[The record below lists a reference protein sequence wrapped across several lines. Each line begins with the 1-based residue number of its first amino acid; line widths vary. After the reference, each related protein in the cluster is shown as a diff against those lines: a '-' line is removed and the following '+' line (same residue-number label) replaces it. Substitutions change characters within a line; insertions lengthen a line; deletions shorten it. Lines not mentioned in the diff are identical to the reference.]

1 MAISFSLEAE
11 TRTDLGKGAS
21 RRLRH
26 AEKFPA
32 VVYGV
37 GKDPVSI
44 TLDHKKF
51 LHNLENEAFYSH
63 ILNLSVDGKE
73 EQVILKDLQRHPAK
87 IAIMHADFLRV
98 SATEKLHLR
107 VPLHFING
115 DECPGAKEGGLVTHS
130 VSEIEV
136 ACLPKDL
143 PEFLKIDLSSLELDQ
158 SVHMS
163 DITVPAGV
171 ELVELAHGAEHDQP
185 VASVHMPRGASEA
198 EEDEAAAAAA
208 AAAAPEAAAEE
219 GGEEPAAE

>member
-1 MAISFSLEAE
+1 MSINFTVEAE
-11 TRTDLGKGAS
+11 LRTDMGKGAS

-26 AEKFPA
+26 EEKFPA
-32 VVYGV
+32 VVYGT
-37 GKDPVSI
+37 GKDPVSL

-63 ILNLSVDGKE
+63 ILTLSVDGKD

-87 IAIMHADFLRV
+87 LAIMHADFLRV

-107 VPLHFING
+107 VPLHFINAE
-115 DECPGAKEGGLVTHS
+115 ECPGAKEGGLVTHS
-130 VSEIEV
+130 ITEIEV

-143 PEFLKIDLSSLELDQ
+143 PEFLEVDLASLELDH

-163 DITVPAGV
+163 DITAPAGV
-171 ELVELAHGAEHDQP
+171 ELVELSHGAEHDQP
-185 VASVHMPRGASEA
+185 VASVHMPRGVSEA
-198 EEDEAAAAAA
+198 EEEEAAAAAA
-208 AAAAPEAAAEE
+208 AAEAPAAE

>member
-1 MAISFSLEAE
+1 MSASFNIEAE
-11 TRTDLGKGAS
+11 LRTDLGKGAS

-26 AEKFPA
+26 EEKFPA
-32 VVYGV
+32 VVYGT

-63 ILNLSVDGKE
+63 ILTLNVGGKD

-87 IAIMHADFLRV
+87 IAVMHADFLRV

-107 VPLHFING
+107 VPLHFLNA
-115 DECPGAKEGGLVTHS
+115 DECPGAQEGGLVTHS
-130 VSEIEV
+130 ITEIEV

-143 PEFLKIDLSSLELDQ
+143 PEYLEVDLSSLELDH
-158 SVHMS
+158 SLHMS
-163 DITVPAGV
+163 DITVPSGV
-171 ELVELAHGAEHDQP
+171 ELVELSHGEAHDQP
-185 VASVHMPRGASEA
+185 VASVHMPRGAV
-198 EEDEAAAAAA
+198 EEEEGE
-208 AAAAPEAAAEE
+208 AAPEAAAEE

>member
-1 MAISFSLEAE
+1 MSISFTVEAE
-11 TRTDLGKGAS
+11 LRTDLGKGAS

-26 AEKFPA
+26 EEKFPA
-32 VVYGV
+32 VVYGT

-44 TLDHKKF
+44 KLDHKKF

-63 ILNLSVDGKE
+63 ILTLSVDGKE
-73 EQVILKDLQRHPAK
+73 EQVILKDLQRHPAR

-107 VPLHFING
+107 VPLHFINAE
-115 DECPGAKEGGLVTHS
+115 ECPGAKEGGLVTHS
-130 VSEIEV
+130 TTEVEV

-143 PEFLKIDLSSLELDQ
+143 PEFLEVDVSALELDQ
-158 SVHMS
+158 SLHMS

-171 ELVELAHGAEHDQP
+171 EIVELAHGDGHDQP
-185 VASVHMPRGASEA
+185 IAACHMTRGGTDED
-198 EEDEAAAAAA
+198 EDEAAVE
-208 AAAAPEAAAEE
+208 APEAEAE

>member
-1 MAISFSLEAE
+1 MAISFNIEAE
-11 TRTDLGKGAS
+11 LRTDLGKGAS

-26 AEKFPA
+26 TEKFPA
-32 VVYGV
+32 VVYGT

-44 TLDHKKF
+44 TVDHKKF

-63 ILNLSVDGKE
+63 ILTLSIGGKD

-87 IAIMHADFLRV
+87 LAIMHADFLRV

-107 VPLHFING
+107 VPLHFINAE
-115 DECPGAKEGGLVTHS
+115 ECPGAKEGGLVTHS
-130 VSEIEV
+130 ISEIEV

-143 PEFLKIDLSSLELDQ
+143 PEFLEVDLSSLELDH

-171 ELVELAHGAEHDQP
+171 ELVELSHGAEHDQP

-208 AAAAPEAAAEE
+208 AEAPAATE

>member
-1 MAISFSLEAE
+1 MAISFNIEAE
-11 TRTDLGKGAS
+11 LRTDLGKGAS

-26 AEKFPA
+26 EEKFPA
-32 VVYGV
+32 VVYGT
-37 GKDPVSI
+37 GKDPVSL

-63 ILNLSVDGKE
+63 ILSLSVDGKE
-73 EQVILKDLQRHPAK
+73 EQVILKDLQRHPAR
-87 IAIMHADFLRV
+87 IEIMHADFLRV

-107 VPLHFING
+107 VPLHFINA

-130 VSEIEV
+130 ITEIEV

-143 PEFLKIDLSSLELDQ
+143 PEFLEVDLSSLELDH

-171 ELVELAHGAEHDQP
+171 ELVELSHGAEHDQP
-185 VASVHMPRGASEA
+185 VASVHVPRGASEA
-198 EEDEAAAAAA
+198 EEDEAAAAEAPAA
-208 AAAAPEAAAEE
+208 E

>member
-1 MAISFSLEAE
+1 MSISFNIEAE

-26 AEKFPA
+26 TEKFPA
-32 VVYGV
+32 VVYGA
-37 GKDPVSI
+37 GKDPVSL

-51 LHNLENEAFYSH
+51 LHSLENEAFYSH
-63 ILNLSVDGKE
+63 ILNLNIDGKA
-73 EQVILKDLQRHPAK
+73 EQVILKDLQRHPAR

-115 DECPGAKEGGLVTHS
+115 DESPGAKEGGLITHS
-130 VSEIEV
+130 TTEIEV
-136 ACLPKDL
+136 ACFPQDL
-143 PEFLKIDLSSLELDQ
+143 PEYMEVDLSSLELDH

-163 DITVPAGV
+163 DITVPADV
-171 ELVELAHGAEHDQP
+171 ELVELSHGEEHDQ
-185 VASVHMPRGASEA
+185 AIAACHMPRGASDED
-198 EEDEAAAAAA
+198 EDEAATAADS
-208 AAAAPEAAAEE
+208 EAATED

>member
-1 MAISFSLEAE
+1 MAISFNIEAE

-26 AEKFPA
+26 TEKFPA
-32 VVYGV
+32 VVYGT
-37 GKDPVSI
+37 GKDPVSLTI
-44 TLDHKKF
+44 DHKKF

-63 ILNLSVDGKE
+63 ILNLSIDGKE

-87 IAIMHADFLRV
+87 LAIMHADFLRV

-107 VPLHFING
+107 IPLHFING
-115 DECPGAKEGGLVTHS
+115 EECPGAKEGGLITHS
-130 VSEIEV
+130 ITEIEV

-143 PEFLKIDLSSLELDQ
+143 PEFLEVDLASLELDH

-171 ELVELAHGAEHDQP
+171 ELVELSHGAEHDQP
-185 VASVHMPRGASEA
+185 VASVHVPRGAEEA
-198 EEDEAAAAAA
+198 EEDEAAAATEGGE
-208 AAAAPEAAAEE
+208 EATE